1 MSACGNLRPYR
12 RQRCQVLVQAKNR
25 STGNDQLD
33 GVIEMGKGL
42 VESAADLVP
51 QSVPR
56 PVAKGGVALGGA
68 LVAFWILQKVV
79 STALTIALLGGAAW
93 LYFKSSSASDS
104 SSSSRSGSSSGRGVN
119 DDPSDPLSEAR
130 RIMDKYK

>member
-1 MSACGNLRPYR
+1 M
-12 RQRCQVLVQAKNR
+12 LVMLV
-25 STGNDQLD
+25 T

-68 LVAFWILQKVV
+68 LVAFWILQKVC
-79 STALTIALLGGAAW
+79 SHATAVFHACSICMWHAHA
-93 LYFKSSSASDS
+93 K
-104 SSSSRSGSSSGRGVN
+104 
-119 DDPSDPLSEAR
+119 
-130 RIMDKYK
+130 